1 LLNASVLSE
10 DPATNLQLALGV
22 ELAVLP
28 PYLYALWS
36 VKSASDGA
44 SEAALE
50 AANSIRAVVYE
61 EMLHAGLVGNLLNAI
76 GTRPQMLEHL
86 VTYPGPLPGHT
97 TEPPYAYEV
106 GLGPLSP
113 TTVATFLKIERPDWE
128 PPVADSGWI
137 TIGDLYEEVKRQLA
151 HLPVGAFKGGHQ
163 LPRGDNPG
171 PGELIDVVDL
181 EAALDAVETV
191 IDQGEG
197 HRPKPKEDPP
207 AEHEDDDDHEVAHYY
222 QFKTIA
228 QYFSDGS
235 ISPERDLHPVI
246 ENPNDG
252 AYTTD
257 QQAANRR
264 FNQAY
269 TALLDSL
276 QETFSSD
283 APRAFG
289 PPVQLMRQLEHL
301 AAVLRNTGVVRGGPA
316 LPGPTF
322 EYLANHPGAG

>member
-1 LLNASVLSE
+1 MLNASVLSE
-10 DPATNLQLALGV
+10 DPAANLQLALGV

-36 VKSASDGA
+36 IKPAADGA
-44 SEAALE
+44 SEAALQ

-97 TEPPYAYEV
+97 TDPPYAYDV
-106 GLGPLSP
+106 GLGPLST

-128 PPVADSGWI
+128 PPVTAGDWI
-137 TIGDLYEEVKRQLA
+137 TIADLYDKVKRQLA
-151 HLPVGAFKGGHQ
+151 HLPVGGFRGGHQ
-163 LPRGDNPG
+163 LPQGDNPG

-181 EAALDAVETV
+181 QSALDAIETV

-197 HRPKPKEDPP
+197 HRPKSQDDPA
-207 AEHEDDDDHEVAHYY
+207 AESDDDHEVAHYY
-222 QFKTIA
+222 QFQTIS
-228 QYFSDGS
+228 QYLSDGL
-235 ISPERDLHPVI
+235 ISPERDLYPMI
-246 ENPNDG
+246 ENPNAG
-252 AYTTD
+252 EYTT
-257 QQAANRR
+257 QQKAANLE

-289 PPVQLMRQLEHL
+289 PPVQFMLQLEHL
-301 AAVLRNTGVVRGGPA
+301 AAVLRNTGVVRGSPA

-322 EYLANHPGAG
+322 EYLGNRTPAEG